1 MIPKLQTYKSISIFI
16 ISFKN
21 NKKIKK
27 KFKNMKDKLLQL
39 LEIQDSSKIPFHFLF
54 NGKRNIHFTFGI
66 ILSLLM
72 NIISFL
78 FSITLILELL
88 HHSKPSVNYAQFQS
102 SMTTN
107 MTLNTKQLL
116 FTIAF
121 RDKDYKLIN
130 DPTIA
135 SLNAFYE
142 RTTTFNGVINIE
154 ELQLDFMNCSNV
166 YPLFKEFGV
175 SDNFDNVGL
184 INYNCY
190 NYTEPI
196 IIGGKYGTE
205 FYANLAFYISKCRN
219 SSDSN
224 ITCKS
229 EEDIDDLL
237 EKGWLQITYVSS
249 YVDFNNYSHPIQ
261 YVTEDTYIMF
271 DVKMNKKM
279 YVFFSPLQIFSEN
292 NILFS
297 NEKKETSTKH
307 DITTTDIISVLD
319 NGIISSIMVCPSFTV
334 DKYYRRYIKI
344 QEIGASIGGLYSG
357 LSIISFLL
365 TAFYKLRYVEMKII
379 NELFFFGSEHLL
391 NDKKSLFKFLPNL
404 KFENNNNNT
413 DDKKEM
419 ILNNRLISLKGI
431 NNNNV
436 IDVKIPDKIK
446 RNSLNFANNKFNKFF
461 YYKID
466 LGLKNSLKMIF
477 CVFKNEIK
485 ENYKEYIFV
494 KKELLKYIDYSQVTK
509 YFMDVE
515 KIKSLLNKYNLSEKW
530 VSEKKLIAIDIPNN
544 NNNNNHVSKMIHST
558 ILANSNFVFNNDM

>member
-1 MIPKLQTYKSISIFI
+1 
-16 ISFKN
+16 
-21 NKKIKK
+21 
-27 KFKNMKDKLLQL
+27 MKDKLLQL

-72 NIISFL
+72 NIISFS

-190 NYTEPI
+190 NYSEPI

-404 KFENNNNNT
+404 KFENNNNNNN
-413 DDKKEM
+413 DKKEM

-494 KKELLKYIDYSQVTK
+494 KKELLKYIDYSQVSK

-530 VSEKKLIAIDIPNN
+530 VSEKKLIAIDILKNN
-544 NNNNNHVSKMIHST
+544 NNTNHVSKMIHST
-558 ILANSNFVFNNDM
+558 ILANSNFVFNDDM

>member
-1 MIPKLQTYKSISIFI
+1 
-16 ISFKN
+16 
-21 NKKIKK
+21 
-27 KFKNMKDKLLQL
+27 MKDKLLQL

-404 KFENNNNNT
+404 KFENNNNNN

-461 YYKID
+461 SFK
-466 LGLKNSLKMIF
+466 GLNA
-477 CVFKNEIK
+477 CEI
-485 ENYKEYIFV
+485 
-494 KKELLKYIDYSQVTK
+494 
-509 YFMDVE
+509 
-515 KIKSLLNKYNLSEKW
+515 
-530 VSEKKLIAIDIPNN
+530 
-544 NNNNNHVSKMIHST
+544 
-558 ILANSNFVFNNDM
+558 ILTG

>member
-1 MIPKLQTYKSISIFI
+1 
-16 ISFKN
+16 
-21 NKKIKK
+21 
-27 KFKNMKDKLLQL
+27 MKDKLLQL

-494 KKELLKYIDYSQVTK
+494 KKELLKYIDYSQVSK

-544 NNNNNHVSKMIHST
+544 NNNTNHVSKMIHST
-558 ILANSNFVFNNDM
+558 ILANSNFVFNDDM

>member
-1 MIPKLQTYKSISIFI
+1 
-16 ISFKN
+16 
-21 NKKIKK
+21 
-27 KFKNMKDKLLQL
+27 MKDKLLQL

-404 KFENNNNNT
+404 KFENNNNNN

-494 KKELLKYIDYSQVTK
+494 KKELLKYIDYSQVSK

-558 ILANSNFVFNNDM
+558 ILANSNFVFNDDM

>member
-1 MIPKLQTYKSISIFI
+1 
-16 ISFKN
+16 
-21 NKKIKK
+21 
-27 KFKNMKDKLLQL
+27 MKDKLLQL

-297 NEKKETSTKH
+297 NEKKEISTKH

-404 KFENNNNNT
+404 KFENNNNNN

-494 KKELLKYIDYSQVTK
+494 KKELLKYIDYSQVSK

-530 VSEKKLIAIDIPNN
+530 VSEKKLIAIDILKNN
-544 NNNNNHVSKMIHST
+544 NNTNHVSKMIHST
-558 ILANSNFVFNNDM
+558 ILANSNFVFNDDM